1 MPKGAYINVRLEG
14 GVKKDAEAVF
24 RRLGLSP
31 SDAIRL
37 FYRQVSLRRGIP
49 FDVRIPNKETRAA
62 LRELE
67 DPKKRAALP
76 SHNSVD
82 ELIEALSPKQARRKR
97 VGKKV

>member
-24 RRLGLSP
+24 RRLGLPP

-62 LRELE
+62 LREPE
-67 DPKKRAALP
+67 DPKKRAAL
-76 SHNSVD
+76 SSYTSVD
-82 ELIEALSPKQARRKR
+82 ELVEALSPKQARRKR